1 MSTTTNP
8 LTSYLMDA
16 QKIVLAATARG
27 GDQAEAMRRLADLLC
42 TPAANH
48 ALAHA
53 DDECSVL
60 QVELTAMR
68 GKWQIALEA
77 GNEAV
82 KELEATKVLQSQLVG
97 TLRAV
102 HDEVRL
108 FHPHHS
114 ADSWLPEQF
123 VQRLAAALTAAGA
136 A

>member
-1 MSTTTNP
+1 MSNTNP
-8 LTSYLMDA
+8 LTHYLIEA
-16 QKIVLAATARG
+16 QKIALAATARG
-27 GDQAEAMRRLADLLC
+27 SDKAEAVQLLADLLC
-42 TPAANH
+42 TPGANH
-48 ALAHA
+48 DLAHA
-53 DDECSVL
+53 DDECAVL

-68 GKWQIALEA
+68 SKWQIALEA

-82 KELEATKVLQSQLVG
+82 KELEAAKVLQSQLVG

-123 VQRLAAALTAAGA
+123 VQRLATTLAAAGA

>member
-1 MSTTTNP
+1 MSTTNP
-8 LTSYLMDA
+8 LTPYMIDT
-16 QKIVLAATARG
+16 QKIVLAAIARRR
-27 GDQAEAMRRLADLLC
+27 DNAEAVQQLADLLC

-48 ALAHA
+48 DLAHA
-53 DDECSVL
+53 DDECAVL
-60 QVELTAMR
+60 EVELTAMR
-68 GKWQIALEA
+68 SKWQIALEA

-123 VQRLAAALTAAGA
+123 VQRLAATLTAAGA

>member
-82 KELEATKVLQSQLVG
+82 KALEAAKALQAQLIAA
-97 TLRAV
+97 LKLQAEDHQRF
-102 HDEVRL
+102 L
-108 FHPHHS
+108 PHH
-114 ADSWLPEQF
+114 AHLCPTC
-123 VQRLAAALTAAGA
+123 LATDAVLTAALTATGVA
-136 A
+136 

>member
-1 MSTTTNP
+1 MSTTNP
-8 LTSYLMDA
+8 LTHYLIEA

-27 GDQAEAMRRLADLLC
+27 SDKAEAVQLLADLLC

-48 ALAHA
+48 DLAHA
-53 DDECSVL
+53 DDECAVL

-82 KELEATKVLQSQLVG
+82 KTLEAAKALQAQLVKA
-97 TLRAV
+97 LKLQAEDHQRF
-102 HDEVRL
+102 L
-108 FHPHHS
+108 PHH
-114 ADSWLPEQF
+114 AHLCPTCQATE
-123 VQRLAAALTAAGA
+123 AALTAAGA